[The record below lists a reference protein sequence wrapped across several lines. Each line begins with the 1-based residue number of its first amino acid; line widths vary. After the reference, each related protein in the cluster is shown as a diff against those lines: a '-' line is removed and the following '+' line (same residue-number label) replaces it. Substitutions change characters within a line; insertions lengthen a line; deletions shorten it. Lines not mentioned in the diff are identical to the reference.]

1 MWLFA
6 LMAHDGLSNLHPLL
20 WGVPLV
26 LALFY
31 LVGFATHSCY
41 KDFAE
46 LKKGLKA
53 DEEGEPENG
62 DGLEATAGENGDGLE
77 STAAHGADASSPGD
91 DAPAWFDDADAE
103 AGRAPEEEQD
113 EEEAVSRPT
122 TDEQSQFDMA
132 IDVMLCNYKDEAGV
146 LGQSATAEAT
156 PVPPPPQNMAQ
167 LF

>member
-1 MWLFA
+1 
-6 LMAHDGLSNLHPLL
+6 MAHDGLSNLHPLL
-20 WGVPLV
+20 WGFPLV

-31 LVGFATHSCY
+31 LVGFAAHSCY

-46 LKKGLKA
+46 LKKGLQA
-53 DEEGEPENG
+53 DEEGEPENS
-62 DGLEATAGENGDGLE
+62 DG
-77 STAAHGADASSPGD
+77 PGD

-103 AGRAPEEEQD
+103 AGRAPEEDQD

-132 IDVMLCNYKDEAGV
+132 IDVMLCNYKDEAGL
-146 LGQSATAEAT
+146 LGESATAEQPPAA
-156 PVPPPPQNMAQ
+156 PPPHAEAQ

>member
-1 MWLFA
+1 M
-6 LMAHDGLSNLHPLL
+6 
-20 WGVPLV
+20 
-26 LALFY
+26 
-31 LVGFATHSCY
+31 
-41 KDFAE
+41 
-46 LKKGLKA
+46 
-53 DEEGEPENG
+53 PEDG
-62 DGLEATAGENGDGLE
+62 DGLEA
-77 STAAHGADASSPGD
+77 SAADGADASSPGD

-103 AGRAPEEEQD
+103 AGRALEEEVQD

-146 LGQSATAEAT
+146 WGESATAEAT

>member
-20 WGVPLV
+20 WGFPLV

-31 LVGFATHSCY
+31 LVVFATHSCY
-41 KDFAE
+41 KELAE

-53 DEEGEPENG
+53 DEEGQPEDG
-62 DGLEATAGENGDGLE
+62 DGLEA
-77 STAAHGADASSPGD
+77 SAADGADASSPGD